1 MVKDGEQLLERADS
15 ATDLPPSVTPIALL
29 KSSKPSN
36 VPDHQSEAQVKNET
50 LGRLYSLTGAGS

>member
-1 MVKDGEQLLERADS
+1 MVKDGEQLVERANS
-15 ATDLPPSVTPIALL
+15 ATALPPSVTRVVLL

-36 VPDHQSEAQVKNET
+36 VPDHQSEAQVKDEA

>member
-29 KSSKPSN
+29 KSSKPSSA
-36 VPDHQSEAQVKNET
+36 PDRQSEVQVKDET